1 MKFDP
6 IDWNIYNR
14 PPYFPQ
20 WLSRGE
26 TKKFV
31 SYSDSQ
37 LVKIEEQINKLSK
50 QYEIDE
56 AKAAMLD
63 RIGRILSEPREGND
77 DELYRLLIR
86 LRTLLNT
93 TNGTVNDIIKVV
105 KFAYSSEEIRI
116 IPNYP
121 AAIIILRDGHLSPHV
136 DFNRILAQVIGA
148 GIGYETRELIN
159 VRDSIPITDFFYLRI
174 FKEAES
180 ALVGPPIFYDGTFK
194 HNGEIYYN
202 SGGMEDY
209 FEVKTQGA
217 PIIDGM
223 SVKESM
229 EYRIKNSDGE
239 YLDED
244 E

>member
-1 MKFDP
+1 VKFDP

-174 FKEAES
+174 FKKAEDGFG
-180 ALVGPPIFYDGTFK
+180 GPHYDGTYSYD
-194 HNGEIYYN
+194 GEIYYN
-202 SGGMEDY
+202 SIGLEDF
-209 FEVKTQGA
+209 FEIKTKGT
-217 PIIDGM
+217 P
-223 SVKESM
+223 SVDKISMNDFM
-229 EYRIKNSDGE
+229 EYRVKKSD
-239 YLDED
+239 DE
-244 E
+244 